1 MISISCK
8 VLVFNTNGSKMNIIL
23 ITEKIKVLKKG
34 PNQLNNEPLV
44 KIVIKLNHLKL
55 KY

>member
-8 VLVFNTNGSKMNIIL
+8 VLVFNTNRSKINVIL
-23 ITEKIKVLKKG
+23 ITEKIKVVKICVKKG

-44 KIVIKLNHLKL
+44 KNLII
-55 KY
+55 